1 MSTNNFMSQEKMDR
15 LALKTGEFGAPKFD
29 LGGKKIAMSDGQGNR
44 FYGDKVDF
52 LGLQMRYPEKF
63 STASLSEAT
72 MVASPNSDSA
82 NSGMFGANISSDVST
97 FLADARKNVYFQF
110 FAPLFGEEVARSVA
124 GITYS
129 PENLHREAI
138 DLSGTLG
145 FRPSVVGERPG
156 EDKSA
161 IYSPAQGRSWLNLAQ
176 SAAGLA
182 YVDRYKD
189 TPGGGMASS
198 AWTKHSMTRTD
209 TYYEE
214 VAQTLARM
222 GKIAEPE
229 LEAAMQD
236 PEALKA
242 LVQRSEEDLILNE
255 EDLNRFDP
263 TAWDMLYYEA
273 TDERGLS
280 GPAARMFVYEKAQA
294 NIIRDLSALLNGRE
308 GVQPEKIAIQM
319 QELATAVGPDF
330 IDEAM
335 SRVLV
340 TDESWK
346 TTAWEN
352 LAEVDRE
359 ILTSS
364 GVTHEMLAESPNPY
378 TYMVQAAV
386 LAEKKAAEDTR
397 ELMFEEDYHD
407 GWFDWTRR
415 LSDTIK
421 VDIAND
427 PYAMYF
433 LVGTLPAGLAA
444 GTILSAGA
452 AGATSVGRIAA
463 FSAIDGIAAGLA
475 EGYAASIAG
484 QTSEVFAGRASELD
498 MTGVYSNMAM
508 YGAMGGVF
516 GGALGGGIA
525 GLGPTFRGGAR
536 ITSGAHDYVRRT
548 GAMGEAAQ
556 VRGMNRL
563 AEQQATVAE
572 VEGAQIF
579 SNIENRGLAIRLNRG
594 DVEAK
599 EALAEV
605 IPGIIHRQSDE
616 HAETIEDLFSS
627 ASLAEKGMSAA
638 DAVDLVYGIQR
649 KLGPNGQIGQDEF
662 DIIVNAAMNEAKKFS
677 GDGLGDAAARIK
689 AMDASLAA
697 KGVGEAKTFVGGSGR
712 ASLSPAEAKRLKDLT
727 VKMSSGKTLTQADK
741 QGLLSLSLRQNT
753 EQAFTGVRR
762 MINDRSGQFND
773 VELAKYNKTAD
784 RVLEGAKAAREDPR
798 LQKAVR
804 TETALGMLDNERA
817 IRLASENG
825 ISATRLMKYIAQYKG
840 IVGDADAIA
849 KLDSDFPD
857 AAKAM
862 DSLAEGGGLEG
873 FDAVESS
880 FNIGRFLEKSE
891 VMEDVRKF
899 QKMRSQLRRKMN
911 RIGSMELD
919 EASFDKKLSETLVRR
934 RASYRKLAQKLGINL
949 DVDEAFDALV
959 AQARA
964 DIPMGGMS
972 SVMKS
977 STLAKAVDRLII
989 AQSPDA
995 LKVGE
1000 RATDKWYLGNVFK
1013 DTSIGA
1019 KIERT
1024 IAAVSLWPIKQAKL
1038 FRSRNRIVRGV
1049 SNWITGQHV
1058 NNRVYSNTTDF
1069 MSIEAVVE
1077 GASRE
1082 SLPYTHY
1089 TTGLRARI
1097 GGKENYSKFDTQF
1110 LLMRQMGQLQGDIN
1124 PENISADLLQIFGG
1138 DMDAVIAELTNAQR
1152 LYTNVMQKSL
1162 DEMAEAGYPTN
1173 VSAARYIPNVI
1184 KGGLTQERLAKFV
1197 DSFVEVRKKQ
1207 LLSADSHLDL
1217 DVLDA
1222 MGWIKLVKGGEK
1234 DAKGRTLVDKQYTVA
1249 EDSPFWQGTVDSS
1262 IDYAKKLIGEGFS
1275 SLDRVDPGV
1284 RTRTSAMSAGLL
1296 DRSPR
1301 QFAADVQKVATDVEA
1316 IRGNDPSFP
1325 LGLASEDAG
1334 TADGLARAI
1343 SGHDKLTNDL
1353 RQARTALGELSDEGK
1368 AEYEALTGNTWASEL
1383 ERVDASLALRN
1394 RSQLYSIYNEFDNGR
1409 MAPVR
1414 VKMSDNEIRRA
1425 SASAA
1430 EFSALSEGHRALQ
1443 SKLDNLVAEGY
1454 LGEAEVRLI
1463 RHAFADM
1470 DPHKMLGITF
1480 TGLDA
1485 NEASKAFGMARAR
1498 EDGDGYVDGI
1508 GTIGLEKLDALREL
1522 DIDAVNVA
1530 AIMLHE
1536 CAHLAFL
1543 SAPPRLQA
1551 TIQSLLHHA
1560 KQGGSDIRQMFEAAG
1575 IPDIEYALSDVHE
1588 FTAALA
1594 EVSLVRSK
1602 FQEIDKG
1609 SLRAFLDI
1617 FQDMFKKFYGKIAKR
1632 KTGMDSVAEILGAEK
1647 ADALDKAVKA
1657 FFDLSRD
1664 DTPADRVLK
1673 MWDLEEA
1680 DVVDEFGQDNAFSK
1694 KSLEKEKEQ
1703 AEQLLEIMKQ
1713 GNLDVDDYVE
1723 LTSLQA
1729 KAPDELSDDEI
1740 SRLQALSE
1748 ERGDNSTEVIKIE
1761 QQLDSI
1767 EEKIKMAEGEI
1778 TLGDVLAPKPK
1789 SKPKPEPKAPAKPDG
1804 GLPSVNQAQESLV
1817 TRFLEGKK
1825 MNDKTSDEL
1834 MAFTDAMM
1842 FKAFRD
1848 NEWPLDDA
1856 GKPLTENQ
1864 IYDLILGVEGE
1875 KGSLLNAAK
1884 KSIRK
1889 DGPGG
1894 DRKGKT
1900 SIAAGVD
1907 PTESGATAAEET
1919 LDLSAAA
1926 ADLDAIIETG
1936 LKSSKPA
1943 AKKAAKKLS
1952 TSRKLARIFQ
1962 NRNLPLDPKGK
1973 GGYELTEEQANEI
1986 ALEMGF
1992 VKKDGSPSP
2001 ARIIRHNR
2009 KGGLLHPET
2018 LRGVQEEVSSVV
2030 SDENLAA
2037 ANARLAKEATQA
2049 EARELRDIA
2058 AASPVVQDSVAEVSR
2073 GSVDTPPIVKY
2084 DNEPDT
2090 GFLGVPGYTRMSQ
2103 AEFDKIVDESENAIE
2118 LLARIS
2124 EWDMPNSGEGV
2135 TYSREAA
2142 AYLYTRKAMQ
2152 KAEAE
2157 PEAPAP
2163 KAADAGGEEPPA
2175 PPKAPAGAADDAPE
2189 PSPIIKDVE
2198 EYFVR
2203 KDTKVESGSFNKG
2216 HRMAKEGTLG
2226 ELYARAVDGD
2236 MSVIDEGWKQGT
2248 RDLGLEVVPPLRRVG
2263 MNYVDHAGGGFK
2275 STDMSTPGDMKKKIG
2290 VMGEISNFHNRTFNE
2305 ADLDTEGGEELAQL
2319 FADAGSSVEGIMR
2332 YTDTHLASIRIQ
2344 KALNELTGTQ
2354 GTTMNDMLEQ
2364 VELALTE
2371 NLRVETNGRKRT
2383 LTSQDI
2389 DREIKQYMESLQEL
2403 YLRARGFN
2411 PKRTTE
2417 LGQASRIAQN
2427 IAYSILGAKFAMS
2440 VLFVEAPSAILRSS
2454 GLNPLKLIHN
2464 TGVIAGSMLEAARG
2478 ASVQYG
2484 PTQKYMASMGLDKR
2498 IMKETIED
2506 LSFSAQH
2513 LRSTSMAKFG
2523 AGGDA
2528 MEDGEILVTLKDRV
2542 MTHLGNINSARLG
2555 EGHSDPS
2562 FTTKLIDMTE
2572 AFTGGSADL
2581 TGLLSGM
2588 MPVTNAVRQ
2597 VASNQGKATLLKHAD
2612 KLIALASRMEG
2623 QEVTL
2628 KQIQGMAREMGIP
2641 RGLSTYAA
2649 ESGLLRP
2656 GVMDEIMSVS
2666 GLSTS
2671 SPGRDLD
2678 LNKITEALEA
2688 RRDGALGRVVSQDF
2702 SSVVADGQRL
2712 RDSVVPSLNQ
2722 YLMFVTN
2729 ELSPELRGTMRF
2741 QGMSPLTDL
2750 MFQMLSYPMAAYQA
2764 LAANGVRARGP
2775 LMTAGILSGLTAFE
2789 FMNRNLQRALFSD
2802 DEEMRAQALENLTT
2816 LPDQQTVLEVL
2827 AMYGTSSPLFGAA
2840 GSYVSDIA
2848 GSSIL
2853 RALGS
2858 DERKFPH
2865 KPFSSPAVS
2874 MIGRGYGALS
2884 RAVANTADYAA
2895 TGEGGDRTVTSLGKL
2910 GKFAMEAFTP
2920 LNALPGQLALAPFG
2934 EGVKATAVG
2943 MQAGSGRNVPELS
2956 YPGISEKGLIDW
2968 MGSDQQPS
2976 DWTQVEPLKGLETST
2991 APQPAPEGNRPR
3003 GVGVK
3008 LSNSIRIPDR
3018 VPTTE
3023 TEPQVEAKTSAA
3035 ANPSKG
3041 RADKDS
3047 SPNLSPKD
3055 ERKFQKFWREDSSV
3069 NAWRDQ
3075 FVRQYGEEPILET
3088 PHYDYR
3094 AAWKAGD
3101 RPVKN
3106 PDHVENGEAMYHW
3119 SSVGKAD
3126 THPTAWKEDAWKAT
3140 GENPDKSGMTKEQW
3154 ESFKTSAA
3162 ANPSKGLADRMN

>member
-1 MSTNNFMSQEKMDR
+1 MSTNNFMSQEKTDR
-15 LALKTGEFGAPKFD
+15 LGLKTGEFGAPKFD
-29 LGGKKIAMSDGQGNR
+29 LGGKKVAMSDGQGNR

-63 STASLSEAT
+63 STASLSET
-72 MVASPNSDSA
+72 MMVASPNSDSA
-82 NSGMFGANISSDVST
+82 DSGIFGANVSSDVST
-97 FLADARKNVYFQF
+97 SLAAARKNVYFQF

-138 DLSGTLG
+138 DLQGTLG
-145 FRPSVVGERPG
+145 FRPSVIGERPG

-161 IYSPAQGRSWLNLAQ
+161 IYRPAQGRSWLNLAQ
-176 SAAGLA
+176 GAAGLA

-189 TPGGGMASS
+189 TPGGEMASS

-263 TAWDMLYYEA
+263 TAWDMLHYEA

-330 IDEAM
+330 IEEAM

-340 TDESWK
+340 TDDSWK

-352 LAEVDRE
+352 LAEIDRE

-364 GVTHEMLAESPNPY
+364 GVTHEMLAEAPNPY

-433 LVGTLPAGLAA
+433 LAGTVPAGLAA
-444 GTILSAGA
+444 GTVLSAGA

-463 FSAIDGIAAGLA
+463 FTAIDGTVAGLA

-516 GGALGGGIA
+516 GGALGGGMA

-536 ITSGAHDYVRRT
+536 ITSGARDYVGRT
-548 GAMGEAAQ
+548 GALGEAAQ

-605 IPGIIHRQSDE
+605 IPGLIHRQTDE
-616 HAETIEDLFSS
+616 HAQTIEDLFSS
-627 ASLAEKGMSAA
+627 ENLAEKGLSAA

-649 KLGPNGQIGQDEF
+649 RLGPNGQIGQDQF
-662 DIIVNAAMNEAKKFS
+662 DIIVNAAMNEAKKLK

-689 AMDASLAA
+689 AMDATLAA
-697 KGVGEAKTFVGGSGR
+697 KGLGEAKTFVGGSGR
-712 ASLSPAEAKRLKDLT
+712 AALTSAESKRLKDL
-727 VKMSSGKTLTQADK
+727 VIKMAKGRPLTKSEKKAILDF
-741 QGLLSLSLRQNT
+741 SLRQNT
-753 EQAFTGVRR
+753 EEAFTGVRR
-762 MINDRSGQFND
+762 MVNDRAAMFDAG
-773 VELAKYNKTAD
+773 ELAKYNKTAD
-784 RVLEGAKAAREDPR
+784 RVLEGAKSARADTR

-804 TETALGMLDNERA
+804 AETALGMLRNERA
-817 IRLASENG
+817 IRLALDTG
-825 ISATRLMKYIAQYKG
+825 ISATRLMKYIAEYKG
-840 IVGDADAIA
+840 LVGNADAIA

-857 AAKAM
+857 AAKAL
-862 DSLAEGGGLEG
+862 DALADGAGLEG
-873 FDAVESS
+873 FEAVSSS
-880 FNIGRFLEKSE
+880 FNVGRFLADSAIT
-891 VMEDVRKF
+891 EDVRKF
-899 QKMRSQLRRKMN
+899 QKMRGQLRRKMN

-919 EASFDKKLSETLVRR
+919 EASFDKKLSETLTKR
-934 RASYRKLAQKLGINL
+934 RAAYRKLAQKLGINL

-959 AQARA
+959 AQTRA
-964 DIPMGGMS
+964 DIPFQGMGSAMQAT
-972 SVMKS
+972 
-977 STLAKAVDRLII
+977 TLAKAVDRLII

-1000 RATDKWYLGNVFK
+1000 RNADKWYLGNVFRG
-1013 DTSIGA
+1013 TSTGQ
-1019 KIERT
+1019 KWERLL
-1024 IAAVSLWPIKQAKL
+1024 ASASLWPIKQARL

-1058 NNRVYSNTTDF
+1058 NNRVYSNSSDF

-1082 SLPYTHY
+1082 SLPYVHY
-1089 TTGLRARI
+1089 TSGLRARI
-1097 GGKENYSKFDTQF
+1097 GKDGYRVFDTQF
-1110 LLMRQMGQLQGDIN
+1110 LLMRQMGQLQGEIDDAN
-1124 PENISADLLQIFGG
+1124 VSADLLRFFGG
-1138 DMDAVIAELTNAQR
+1138 DIDAAKAELKNAQR
-1152 LYTNVMQKSL
+1152 LYTSVMQKSL
-1162 DEMAEAGYPTN
+1162 DEMAEAGYPTK

-1184 KGGLTQERLAKFV
+1184 KGGLTADRLASFV
-1197 DSFVEVRKKQ
+1197 DNFVKVRQKQ
-1207 LLSADSHLDL
+1207 LLSTGSHLDL
-1217 DVLDA
+1217 DVLDS

-1234 DAKGRTLVDKQYTVA
+1234 DAKGRTLVDKQYTVP
-1249 EDSPFWQGTVDSS
+1249 EDSPFWQGSVDSS
-1262 IDYAKKLIGEGFS
+1262 IAYAKKIVQEGFS
-1275 SLDRVDPGV
+1275 SLGRVDPGV
-1284 RTRTSAMSAGLL
+1284 RVKTSAMGVL
-1296 DRSPR
+1296 DRPPR
-1301 QFAADVQKVATDVEA
+1301 ELSADVQKIATDVEA
-1316 IRGNDPSFP
+1316 VRGDDPMYP
-1325 LGLASEDAG
+1325 LGLNAEDAG

-1343 SGHDKLTNDL
+1343 SGHDEIMNEL
-1353 RQARTALGELSDEGK
+1353 RQARTALGELSDEGA
-1368 AEYEALTGNTWASEL
+1368 AEYQALTGRSVQEDLITIDYAM
-1383 ERVDASLALRN
+1383 ATRN
-1394 RSQLYSIYNEFDNGR
+1394 RTQMWAIEDQFAGGEI
-1409 MAPVR
+1409 APVR
-1414 VKMSDNEIRRA
+1414 VKMTDAAKRRA
-1425 SASAA
+1425 SASPA

-1443 SKLDNLVAEGY
+1443 TKIDNLVAEGY
-1454 LGEAEVRLI
+1454 LGEAEARLI

-1480 TGLDA
+1480 TGMDA
-1485 NEASKAFGMARAR
+1485 NEAVSTFGIARSVGDFR
-1498 EDGDGYVDGI
+1498 TGVEDDGI
-1508 GTIGLEKLDALREL
+1508 GSIGLEKLDALRGE
-1522 DIDAVNVA
+1522 DMDAVNVA
-1530 AIMLHE
+1530 AVLLHE
-1536 CAHLAFL
+1536 TAHLAFL
-1543 SAPPRLQA
+1543 SAPPRMQA
-1551 TIQSLLHHA
+1551 AIQALLHHA
-1560 KQGGSDIRQMFEAAG
+1560 KQGGSDIRQLFEAAG
-1575 IPDIEYALSDVHE
+1575 IRNIEYALSDVHE
-1588 FTAALA
+1588 FAAALA
-1594 EVSLVRSK
+1594 EVTLVRNK

-1617 FQDMFKKFYGKIAKR
+1617 FGDMFKKFYGKIAQV
-1632 KTGMDSVAEILGAEK
+1632 KTGMDSATEILGAKK
-1647 ADALDKAVKA
+1647 ADALTQAVKG
-1657 FFDLSRD
+1657 FYDLGGETS
-1664 DTPADRVLK
+1664 PADRVLK
-1673 MWDLEEA
+1673 MWDLDAA
-1680 DVVDEFGQDNAFSK
+1680 DEIDPYGGTAGFNRQ
-1694 KSLEKEKEQ
+1694 SLENEKKQ
-1703 AEQLLEIMKQ
+1703 AEQLLEMMKQ
-1713 GNLDVDDYVE
+1713 GKLDEIRYRE
-1723 LTSLQA
+1723 YEALQA
-1729 KAPDELSDDEI
+1729 KTPDELSDDEI

-1748 ERGDNSTEVIKIE
+1748 ERGDTSIETLKLE
-1761 QQLDSI
+1761 QQLGEI

-1778 TLGDVLAPKPK
+1778 TLGDVLTPK
-1789 SKPKPEPKAPAKPDG
+1789 SKPKAEPKPEPKAPIKPDG
-1804 GLPSVNQAQESLV
+1804 GLPSVAQSQESLV
-1817 TRFLEGKK
+1817 NRFLEGKK

-1864 IYDLILGVEGE
+1864 IYDLIVGVEGT

-1884 KSIRK
+1884 KSNRK
-1889 DGPGG
+1889 QGPGG
-1894 DRKGKT
+1894 DRKGKS

-1907 PTESGATAAEET
+1907 PAESGATAAEET
-1919 LDLSAAA
+1919 LDLRAAA
-1926 ADLDAIIETG
+1926 ADLGSIIETG
-1936 LKSSKPA
+1936 LKSSNPA

-1952 TSRKLARIFQ
+1952 VARKLAEIFE
-1962 NRNLPLDPKGK
+1962 RMDLPADPKGK
-1973 GGYELTEEQANEI
+1973 GGYQLTEEQANEV

-2001 ARIIRHNR
+2001 ARVLRHNR
-2009 KGGLLHPET
+2009 KDGILNPET
-2018 LRGVQEEVSSVV
+2018 LRGLQEEVSSVV
-2030 SDENLAA
+2030 SEDNRAAAKVSLAA
-2037 ANARLAKEATQA
+2037 EAAEA

-2058 AASPVVQDSVAEVSR
+2058 ASSPVVQDSVAEVSR

-2090 GFLGVPGYTRMSQ
+2090 GFLGVPGYTRLSQ
-2103 AEFDKIVDESENAIE
+2103 AEFDKIVDESDNAIE
-2118 LLARIS
+2118 LMARIS

-2135 TYSREAA
+2135 TYAREAA
-2142 AYLYTRKAMQ
+2142 DYLTKRKAMQ

-2157 PEAPAP
+2157 GAAARLEAEADIEAPAP
-2163 KAADAGGEEPPA
+2163 KADDAGGEEPPA
-2175 PPKAPAGAADDAPE
+2175 PPKAPAGAADEAPE
-2189 PSPIIKDVE
+2189 PRPVLEDIE

-2203 KDTKVESGSFNKG
+2203 KDTKVKSGSFNKG
-2216 HRMAKEGTLG
+2216 HRLAKEGTLG
-2226 ELYARAVDGD
+2226 ELYAKAVDGD
-2236 MSVIDEGWKQGT
+2236 MSVVSEGWKQGL
-2248 RDLGLEVVPPLRRVG
+2248 RDLGLEVVPALRRIG
-2263 MNYVDHAGGGFK
+2263 MDYVDHAGGGFK
-2275 STDMSTPGDMKKKIG
+2275 SNNMVTPGDFKKKIG
-2290 VMGEISNFHNRTFNE
+2290 VMGELNNFHNRTFNE
-2305 ADLDTEGGEELAQL
+2305 ADLDTEGGQGLAEL
-2319 FADAGSSVEGIMR
+2319 FAEAGSSVEGIMR

-2344 KALNELTGTQ
+2344 KALNQLTGTK
-2354 GTTMNDMLEQ
+2354 GTTMNDMLDQ
-2364 VELALTE
+2364 VEIALTE
-2371 NLRVETNGRKRT
+2371 NLRVETKTGRKRT
-2383 LTSQDI
+2383 LTQQDI
-2389 DREIKQYMESLQEL
+2389 DREISQYMESLQEL

-2411 PKRTTE
+2411 PKRTSE
-2417 LGQASRIAQN
+2417 LGQASRIGMN
-2427 IAYSILGAKFAMS
+2427 ITYSMLGAKFAMS
-2440 VLFVEAPSAILRSS
+2440 VLFVEAPLAILRTS

-2464 TGVIAGSMLEAARG
+2464 TGIIGGAMLEAARG
-2478 ASVQYG
+2478 AAIQYK
-2484 PTQKYMASMGLDKR
+2484 PLQKYMAMMGLDKR

-2513 LRSTSMAKFG
+2513 MRSTSMAKFG
-2523 AGGDA
+2523 AGGDL
-2528 MEDGEILVTLKDRV
+2528 MEDGEILVTLGDRLK
-2542 MTHLGNINSARLG
+2542 MHKENIKAGFSG

-2562 FTTKLIDMTE
+2562 FGTKLINGIE
-2572 AFTGGSADL
+2572 AFTGSAADL
-2581 TGLLSGM
+2581 TGMMSGM
-2588 MPVTNAVRQ
+2588 MPVTNAVRT
-2597 VASNQGKATLLKHAD
+2597 VAANQGKATLLKHSD
-2612 KLIALASRMEG
+2612 KLIALAARMDG
-2623 QEVTL
+2623 QELTL
-2628 KQIQGMAREMGIP
+2628 SQVQGMAREMGIP
-2641 RGLSTYAA
+2641 QGLVTYAA

-2656 GVMDEIMSVS
+2656 GVMNEVMSVS

-2688 RRDGALGRVVSQDF
+2688 RRDGAMGKAVSQDF
-2702 SSVVADGQRL
+2702 SEVVADGQRL

-2722 YLMFVTN
+2722 YLMFITQ

-2741 QGMSPLTDL
+2741 QGMSPLGDM

-2775 LMTAGILSGLTAFE
+2775 MMTAGILSGLVAFE
-2789 FMNRNLQRALFSD
+2789 YMNRNLQRAMLSD
-2802 DEEMRAQALENLTT
+2802 DEELRAQSMKNLTT
-2816 LPDQQTVLEVL
+2816 MPDQQTVMEVL

-2848 GSSIL
+2848 GSAML
-2853 RALGS
+2853 RALES

-2865 KPFSSPAVS
+2865 RPFSSPALS
-2874 MIGRGYGALS
+2874 MVQRGYGTLS
-2884 RAVANTADYAA
+2884 RTTANALDYAV
-2895 TGEGGDRTVTSLGKL
+2895 TGEGGDRTATSLGKL
-2910 GKFAMEAFTP
+2910 GKFAAEAFTP
-2920 LNALPGQLALAPFG
+2920 ANALPVQLALAPFG

-2976 DWTQVEPLKGLETST
+2976 DWTQVEPLKGPETST
-2991 APQPAPEGNRPR
+2991 APQPAPEGNRP
-3003 GVGVK
+3003 
-3008 LSNSIRIPDR
+3008 PAR
-3018 VPTTE
+3018 VPTPE
-3023 TEPQVEAKTSAA
+3023 
-3035 ANPSKG
+3035 
-3041 RADKDS
+3041 
-3047 SPNLSPKD
+3047 SPGLPGS
-3055 ERKFQKFWREDSSV
+3055 
-3069 NAWRDQ
+3069 
-3075 FVRQYGEEPILET
+3075 
-3088 PHYDYR
+3088 
-3094 AAWKAGD
+3094 
-3101 RPVKN
+3101 
-3106 PDHVENGEAMYHW
+3106 
-3119 SSVGKAD
+3119 
-3126 THPTAWKEDAWKAT
+3126 
-3140 GENPDKSGMTKEQW
+3140 
-3154 ESFKTSAA
+3154 
-3162 ANPSKGLADRMN
+3162 GLADKLKKNN